1 MTHMEFHPKIPFYKT
16 ALFEYTLLEDL
27 LNMHIFSKPQ
37 LLLAITGTQ
46 LQAGQANRKVW
57 EKKIV
62 MQNLMIDV
70 KVSLL
75 CTFVSTII
83 IFAATNHFV
92 EVSFHDSF
100 SLLCRIECTPRTKL
114 LKTFLPS

>member
-1 MTHMEFHPKIPFYKT
+1 
-16 ALFEYTLLEDL
+16 
-27 LNMHIFSKPQ
+27 MHIFSKPQ

-46 LQAGQANRKVW
+46 LQAEQANRKVW

-75 CTFVSTII
+75 V
-83 IFAATNHFV
+83 
-92 EVSFHDSF
+92 
-100 SLLCRIECTPRTKL
+100 LLCPQ
-114 LKTFLPS
+114 

>member
-1 MTHMEFHPKIPFYKT
+1 MYFWRICNLIASTNQKT
-16 ALFEYTLLEDL
+16 YILRGLAKHAYIFQTTTLIISHYRDT
-27 LNMHIFSKPQ
+27 I
-37 LLLAITGTQ
+37 
-46 LQAGQANRKVW
+46 AGRPSQQKKL

-62 MQNLMIDV
+62 MQNLVIDV

-75 CTFVSTII
+75 YASTII

-100 SLLCRIECTPRTKL
+100 SLLCRIECLAKAKL
-114 LKTFLPS
+114 T

>member
-1 MTHMEFHPKIPFYKT
+1 
-16 ALFEYTLLEDL
+16 
-27 LNMHIFSKPQ
+27 MHIFFKPQ
-37 LLLAITGTQ
+37 PLQGHSCGYTG
-46 LQAGQANRKVW
+46 LANRKF

-62 MQNLMIDV
+62 MQNLVIDV

-75 CTFVSTII
+75 YASTII

-100 SLLCRIECTPRTKL
+100 SLLCRIECLATAKL
-114 LKTFLPS
+114 T